1 MSIWIDNKDRRNVQ
15 VQVDGRRLHRILP
28 AGSSA
33 RDAKQVEA
41 RLRAELTS
49 ARPLPERAGDPPLA
63 AVMPLYLK
71 HLEHLRSPETARF
84 HAARIT
90 PWLAQYTASEAPK
103 CAAMII
109 RDMTG
114 AYAPATINRSLG
126 ALKKALTLAWEQ
138 ELTPENYGA
147 RIKRLPEHNERHIYL
162 TLEQVNELAS
172 HASDPVAAAI
182 WIALFTGCR
191 RGEITKL
198 KAEDVGETTITI
210 RAGNTKTLKTRTV
223 PIIGPM
229 RLWLPFIPLPISAE
243 GLKSGF
249 RRAREKAGLP
259 HLHFHDL
266 RHSCASILLA
276 SGADLYTIS
285 RILGHSSTKM
295 TERYAH
301 LQTDAQSIAL
311 ERAFSENALKNALNK
326 KLALG
331 M

>member
-1 MSIWIDNKDRRNVQ
+1 MSIWIDNKNRRNVQ

-28 AGSSA
+28 AGTTA
-33 RDAKQVEA
+33 REAKQLES
-41 RLRAELTS
+41 RLRDELT
-49 ARPLPERAGDPPLA
+49 AAALPPKHAGDPPLA
-63 AVMPLYLK
+63 AVMALYIK

-90 PWLAQYTASEAPK
+90 PWIDKYTASGASK

-114 AYAPATINRSLG
+114 SYAPATINRSLG
-126 ALKKALTLAWEQ
+126 TLKKALTLAWEQ
-138 ELTPENYGA
+138 EMIPENYGA
-147 RIKRLPEHNERHIYL
+147 RIKRLPEHNERHTYL
-162 TLEQVNELAS
+162 TLDQVNDLTS
-172 HASDPVAAAI
+172 HASDAVAAAI
-182 WIALFTGCR
+182 WVALFTGCR

-198 KAEDVGETTITI
+198 KAEDVGDTTITI

-229 RLWLPFIPLPISAE
+229 RRWLPFIPLPINSE

-249 RRAREKAGLP
+249 SRARVKAGMP
-259 HLHFHDL
+259 DLHFHDL

-301 LQTDAQSIAL
+301 LQTDAQSVAL
-311 ERAFSENALKNALNK
+311 ERAFSETALKK
-326 KLALG
+326 TGLASVS
-331 M
+331 